1 MNCRLLNDRAGG
13 AHLQYVC
20 SFLSSDMAHTFLIRY
35 ILYTRSIINK
45 GHREMTIVVAPFS
58 IPKIP

>member
-1 MNCRLLNDRAGG
+1 MTFYG
-13 AHLQYVC
+13 AMLIGPYPATIP
-20 SFLSSDMAHTFLIRY
+20 FLA
-35 ILYTRSIINK
+35 TRSIINK